1 MKYSK
6 EQFPEIYKHTK
17 NNEIDILNSK
27 KCSCLFCRQTYDA
40 RRVSDWSNENNKI
53 SAVCPECGMNAV
65 VGDASGFSLDHDTLK
80 QLNLT
85 YFGEDYMVRNPDSLA
100 KYISRYREGKITHKR
115 TNEALYLK
123 YLFLQVR
130 NGDPNAAFYL
140 GEYYE
145 FGTQF
150 SNPDLNNA
158 LFWYLDPTL
167 RLDPEA
173 LARVG
178 VINYKTNDFNN
189 AYKSFAESMALGS
202 FTGLMHFSDCYM
214 EGKGVRE
221 NKNLACKILFGIS
234 LECYARFL
242 MSDGSNADSF
252 ASLCYR
258 LGKAYTKGNGVSKDN
273 YQAIRYFLFADL
285 GYRLLAEDGALIGDL
300 LTESR
305 YVKRRLNTLNKEN
318 GYEKSDPLFDLD
330 TFLSSIS
337 PFESPKDQYNF
348 FYPLV
353 VHPYE
358 FTKEEGTF
366 SLRISYPRSQIIL
379 DVQNSFC
386 DFVNGDII
394 WNFDHVGEV
403 TPFKEGKAFNRII
416 GNGETSLSFYNTFAN
431 PPELIG
437 EIYFDRSNDEESDD
451 SQKA

>member
-6 EQFPEIYKHTK
+6 EQFPEIFKHTK
-17 NNEIDILNSK
+17 DNEIDILNSK

-40 RRVSDWSNENNKI
+40 RRVSDWSTENNKI

-65 VGDASGFSLDHDTLK
+65 VGDHSGFILDHDTLK
-80 QLNLT
+80 ALNLT

-115 TNEALYLK
+115 TNENLYLK
-123 YLFLQVR
+123 YLLLQVR
-130 NGDPNAAFYL
+130 NGDPDAAYYL

-150 SNPDLNNA
+150 SNPDLEKA

-167 RLDPEA
+167 TLDSEG
-173 LARVG
+173 LARSGAVR
-178 VINYKTNDFNN
+178 YKLHQFDE
-189 AYKSFAESMALGS
+189 AYKDFAESMSLGS
-202 FTGLMHFSDCYM
+202 FTGLMHFADCYM
-214 EGKGVRE
+214 EGRGVM
-221 NKNLACKILFGIS
+221 KNEQLACKILFGIS

-242 MSDGSNADSF
+242 MSDGASSEAFS
-252 ASLCYR
+252 SLCYR
-258 LGKAYTKGNGVSKDN
+258 LGKAYGKGSGLAKDN
-273 YQAIRYFLFADL
+273 YQAIRYFLYANL
-285 GYRLLAEDGALIGDL
+285 GYQLLNEDGKLIGDL

-305 YVKRRLNTLNKEN
+305 YVKRRLNLLNKEN
-318 GYEKSDPLFDLD
+318 GYVPGEPLFDLD
-330 TFLSSIS
+330 TFLSTIS

-348 FYPLV
+348 FFPSV

-358 FTKEEGTF
+358 FTKEDGLF
-366 SLRISYPRSQIIL
+366 SLRITYPHSQLVL

-386 DFVNGDII
+386 NFVNGDII
-394 WNFDHVGEV
+394 WNFDHVGEI

-416 GNGETSLSFYNTFAN
+416 GNGDTSLSFYNTFSN

-437 EIYFDRSNDEESDD
+437 EIYFDRSEEEESED